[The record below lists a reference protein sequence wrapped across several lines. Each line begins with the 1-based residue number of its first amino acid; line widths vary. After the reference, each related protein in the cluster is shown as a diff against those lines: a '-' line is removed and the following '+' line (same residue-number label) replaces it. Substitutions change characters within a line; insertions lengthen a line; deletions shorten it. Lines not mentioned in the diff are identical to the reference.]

1 MRKYAQE
8 RAFTMSLLNRI
19 KSLAHEQG
27 LTLRDIET
35 KLNLGTRSMQRW
47 DTNSPAANKV
57 LDVANL
63 LHTSVDYL
71 LTGSTSNNSCKE
83 LSIGISSKYNL
94 LSEEDKI
101 KVNSFIEIATSNLD
115 NKRNNNSKDNK
126 NIYDLNEPKT
136 PYVYK
141 KYVPILGKVAAGIP
155 ITLVEEYLDKVVAPS
170 DKADF
175 ATVANGTSME
185 PVIHNGENI
194 FIKSMQSLDNG
205 DIGVFDI
212 DGETTCKRFKYDSTT
227 KTVIL
232 TSFNSTFKPLT
243 YPLKNYQGTFRI
255 IGKVILT
262 DEQKDR
268 YHNFI
273 QK

>member
-1 MRKYAQE
+1 
-8 RAFTMSLLNRI
+8 MSLLNRI
-19 KSLAHEQG
+19 KTLANEQG

-47 DTNSPAANKV
+47 DTNSPSANKV

-71 LTGSTSNNSCKE
+71 LTGSTSNNTCKE
-83 LSIGISSKYNL
+83 LSIDISSKYNL
-94 LSEEDKI
+94 LSDEDKV
-101 KVNSFIEIATSNLD
+101 KVNSFIEIATSTLD
-115 NKRNNNSKDNK
+115 NKRNNNDKDNK
-126 NIYDLNEPKT
+126 NIYDLNESKT
-136 PYVYK
+136 PYLYK

-170 DKADF
+170 DKVDF
-175 ATVANGTSME
+175 ATVADGTSME
-185 PVIHNGENI
+185 PVIYNGETI
-194 FIKSMQSLDNG
+194 FIKSMQSLDDG

-232 TSFNSTFKPLT
+232 TSFNSTFKHLT
-243 YPLKNYQGTFRI
+243 YPLKNYQGIFRI

-262 DEQKDR
+262 DDQEDR

-273 QK
+273 RK

>member
-1 MRKYAQE
+1 
-8 RAFTMSLLNRI
+8 MSLLNRI
-19 KSLAHEQG
+19 KTLANEQG

-47 DTNSPAANKV
+47 DTNSPSANKV

-71 LTGSTSNNSCKE
+71 LTGSTSNNTCKE
-83 LSIGISSKYNL
+83 LSIDISSKYNL
-94 LSEEDKI
+94 LSDEDKV
-101 KVNSFIEIATSNLD
+101 KVNSFIEIATSTPD
-115 NKRNNNSKDNK
+115 NKRNNNDKDNK
-126 NIYDLNEPKT
+126 NIYDLNESKT
-136 PYVYK
+136 PYLYK

-170 DKADF
+170 DKVDF
-175 ATVANGTSME
+175 ATVADGTSME
-185 PVIHNGENI
+185 PVIYDGETI
-194 FIKSMQSLDNG
+194 FIKSMQSLDDG

-243 YPLKNYQGTFRI
+243 YPLKNYQGIFRI

-262 DEQKDR
+262 DDQEDR
-268 YHNFI
+268 YYNFI
-273 QK
+273 RK